1 MTKETNKEQQNQ
13 EPSKWKHEKTKINT
27 ENYDYFPIL
36 SFDCSGLWNDIYV
49 ISVLVVTQKA
59 PIQPFA
65 LVFYD
70 YQWKE

>member
-1 MTKETNKEQQNQ
+1 MEKETKWKQQNQ
-13 EPSKWKHEKTKINT
+13 ETPKWKHEKTKINT
-27 ENYDYFPIL
+27 ENNDNFPIL

-59 PIQPFA
+59 PIQPFS

-70 YQWKE
+70 YQLKE